1 MKSNLLSQ
9 VSLLTILGVSTLVS
23 CQDSDVVEYIVA
35 PGTSNSVTDF
45 CHTYKMT
52 LNPDSVST
60 RANGDNWTSTDTLY
74 ITFQTSTGRVL
85 GKAGYNPED
94 DSWTINADGTLEDG
108 YNCSIAYFENLPANS
123 VTVNTVRNES
133 FPIWE
138 VMTDQFTGIYRIS
151 ETRYY
156 LTDDVVGISGSFNQ
170 QGQRLRF
177 KGEPGTTV
185 QLCSEFGSNGVWFTS
200 RIQLSPNWLF
210 YDDNYTSDGF
220 SSLTVGEDGFTPY
233 IYFSG
238 IEESSENHILLRVN
252 GGEIFAHKFNRRMYD
267 NDNYSSVN
275 SANLTI
281 PTEKN
286 KGKWDIARQSNDFLY
301 LLTDSTMT
309 ATAYRYV
316 GEPKNSVQ
324 IANSVFADKDYTVTS
339 IGSYLMSNNTG
350 VEEVIMP
357 ESIENIGDYAFQN
370 TRIKNVVMPAN
381 LKRIGN
387 GAFESCHNIQ
397 NIELNEGL
405 EIIAERAFIWSSVK
419 NLKIPGTVRS
429 VGTNAFWNNNSLRSL
444 EICEGATGFYG
455 YNIFGACYNLMY
467 AKLPS
472 SMTSTGSGLFTGDSG
487 LTSIEFGESG
497 IDTITSD
504 PFQETSVRRI
514 RIPEGTK
521 VIGYASFRNCSQLKT
536 LDLPSSVTNIENYFV
551 EWDNSLTKLIVR
563 AENVPQTS
571 SWALDGFDC
580 SACTLYVPAGSVEK
594 YKAASPWSNFGDN
607 IVAIPEDESEL
618 ADNWIDTNIKSLEFD
633 TNGESADV
641 KITSGSAWTAK
652 FENTE
657 GYNTMWVSMSQ
668 TSGDGDATVSISAS
682 ENDTES
688 PRSVTIILTDE
699 EGNESRILVRQK
711 NKIATFKADVLS
723 FSLAEAGA
731 SKKILLTSSYEW
743 TAESNSSWLT
753 LDKTS
758 GSGDSFITA
767 TAASNAGGAKRSA
780 IITVTGPEGRTISIT
795 AMQDGTEATLSASS
809 ERQNNVPVAGNSYTI
824 SFATNTTW
832 NAETTSDWCKLST
845 TSGSGDGSITVTID
859 ENKIYG
865 NSRMATVL
873 VRAADK
879 VISFNFTQEYPAAQF
894 SLEKNVLELSSANNN
909 TEYIS
914 VLVTSNCNWRLK
926 QSEYYDWTY
935 VYEFRS
941 LNMNSWYG
949 FYSHSV
955 LDFNGSAE
963 VKIRV
968 SYNSE
973 HTGREAKYIFTD
985 QDGNEYELTIKQSPK
1000 TILSRDEYE
1009 EDERLN

>member
-94 DSWTINADGTLEDG
+94 DSWTINTDGTLEDG

-185 QLCSEFGSNGVWFTS
+185 QLCSEYGSNGVWFTS
-200 RIQLSPNWLF
+200 RIQLSPNWLWS
-210 YDDNYTSDGF
+210 DDNYTSDGF
-220 SSLTVGEDGFTPY
+220 SSLTVGQDGFTPY

-252 GGEIFAHKFNRRMYD
+252 GGEIFAHKFNSGMY
-267 NDNYSSVN
+267 NNGNYSSVS

-301 LLTDSTMT
+301 LLTDSTLT

-316 GEPKNSVQ
+316 GEPKNTVQ

-357 ESIENIGDYAFQN
+357 ESIEVIGDHAFRN
-370 TRIKNVVMPAN
+370 TRIKNVVMPSN
-381 LKRIGN
+381 LKRIGKY
-387 GAFESCHNIQ
+387 AFEDCYNIQ
-397 NIELNEGL
+397 NIELNDGL
-405 EIIAERAFIWSSVK
+405 EVIEEAAFRWTSMRS
-419 NLKIPGTVRS
+419 LRIPGTVKY
-429 VGTNAFWNNNSLRSL
+429 VGHEAFYNNNSLRSL
-444 EICEGATGFYG
+444 EICEGATGFDGNYTFG
-455 YNIFGACYNLMY
+455 YSENLSY

-472 SMTSTGSGLFTGDSG
+472 TMTSIRYSSFYYCRNLGTIELGQTGN
-487 LTSIEFGESG
+487 
-497 IDTITSD
+497 DTINSRAFEQTKIRSL
-504 PFQETSVRRI
+504 

-521 VIGYASFRNCSQLKT
+521 VIGFGVFSYCSELRT
-536 LDLPSSVTNIENYFV
+536 LDLPSTITSIDYNFIDY
-551 EWDNSLTKLIVR
+551 DYSLTKLIVR
-563 AENVPQTS
+563 AKDIPNTS
-571 SWALDGFDC
+571 SAAFSNFDC

-641 KITSGSAWTAK
+641 KISSSTAWTAK
-652 FENTE
+652 FENNE

-668 TSGDGDATVSISAS
+668 ASGDGDATVSISAS

-711 NKIATFKADVLS
+711 NKIATFKTDVLS

-780 IITVTGPEGRTISIT
+780 IITVNGPDGRTIRIT

-859 ENKIYG
+859 ENKTYG
-865 NSRMATVL
+865 NNRMATVL

-894 SLEKNVLELSSANNN
+894 SLDKNVVEVSSLNSD
-909 TEYIS
+909 YIS
-914 VLVTSNCNWRLK
+914 VFVTSNCNWRLK

-935 VYEFRS
+935 TYEYRS
-941 LNMNSWYG
+941 LEMDGWYG
-949 FYSHSV
+949 FYSHSE
-955 LDFNGSAE
+955 LNYNGSAE
-963 VKIRV
+963 VKFRV
-968 SYNSE
+968 QQDRE
-973 HTGREAKYIFTD
+973 RTGREAKYIFTD
-985 QDGNEYELTIKQSPK
+985 QDGNEYELTIKQTPK
-1000 TILSRDEYE
+1000 TILGRDDYN